1 MASPKAGT
9 GTSDIVID
17 PSDIVI
23 ETSAA
28 KSGDGNVAQALVH
41 VMLSSANAAID
52 PVYVDHSYKIAE
64 RDALIYVAINQSL
77 NFVVQRPFPLLKYPN
92 AHKDT
97 NFNRWT
103 LRSRWQW
110 GYLSRKQI
118 RPMLFRE
125 RKPVFQFGT
134 CRVVSEDGK
143 RGSASTTNASCL
155 GSTYGNCC
163 SVKGNCG
170 GTAAFCSLVN
180 LCQPSFGTCTA

>member
-64 RDALIYVAINQSL
+64 RD
-77 NFVVQRPFPLLKYPN
+77 
-92 AHKDT
+92 DT

-125 RKPVFQFGT
+125 R
-134 CRVVSEDGK
+134 E
-143 RGSASTTNASCL
+143 L
-155 GSTYGNCC
+155 W
-163 SVKGNCG
+163 
-170 GTAAFCSLVN
+170 
-180 LCQPSFGTCTA
+180 